1 MTPHQSIDFEQA
13 RHALLAQASLMPLTQ
28 WVEID
33 QALGKVLAQD
43 VISQYAIPPQ
53 DNSAMDGYALALDAL
68 CGPPPYRLKVSQRI
82 AAGSIGHRLEP
93 NTAAQ
98 IFTGAPIPDGANAVV
113 IQEQVQREGDDIV
126 FNQLPKPTQH
136 IRAKGSDIAPGTRLL
151 KTGRKLRPQDIALLA
166 SAGVAELRTVQT
178 LKVAL
183 VNTGDELIEPGQP
196 LPLGKIYNSNK
207 YLLQS
212 QIQALGFECLTFS
225 TVKDSLDAT
234 LEALTQAAEQADIII
249 TTGGVSVGGEDH
261 LRAAIHQLGDLQ
273 AWHVKMKPGKPF
285 AIGKVTQKQTPI
297 LALPGNPVAA
307 LINFALFARPFLL
320 ACQGVEDECYLPL
333 WTQADFDWPNPSPRL
348 EVLRARLEP
357 GYQSNRAV
365 QLYPQQSASSLLA
378 FNWANGLVLLP
389 PEKTVKKGD
398 WVEFIPLSALN
409 MF

>member
-1 MTPHQSIDFEQA
+1 MTHQPIDFELA
-13 RHALLAQASLMPLTQ
+13 RHTLLAHATLTPLTQ
-28 WVEID
+28 SVKIG
-33 QALGKVLAQD
+33 QALGQVLAQD

-53 DNSAMDGYALALDAL
+53 DNSAMDGYALALEDLKGA
-68 CGPPPYRLKVSQRI
+68 PPYRLQVSQRI
-82 AAGSIGHRLEP
+82 AAGTIGQKLQP

-98 IFTGAPIPDGANAVV
+98 IFTGAPIPDGANAVI
-113 IQEQVQREGDDIV
+113 IQEQVERDGEYICFSQP
-126 FNQLPKPTQH
+126 PKPTQH
-136 IRAKGSDIAPGTRLL
+136 IRPKGSDIAPGTRLL

-166 SAGVAELRTVQT
+166 SAGIAELKIFQP
-178 LKVAL
+178 LKIAL
-183 VNTGDELIEPGQP
+183 LNSGDELIEPGQP

-212 QIQALGFECLTFS
+212 QIEALGFECLTFS
-225 TVKDSLDAT
+225 TVKDNLTAT
-234 LEALTQAAEQADIII
+234 LDALTQAAEQADIII

-261 LRAAIHQLGDLQ
+261 LRAAIQQLGDIQ
-273 AWHVKMKPGKPF
+273 AWQVKMKPGKPF
-285 AIGKVTQKQTPI
+285 AIGKVTAKQTPI

-333 WTQADFDWPNPSPRL
+333 WTQADFDWPSPSPRL

-389 PEKTVKKGD
+389 PEKTVIKGD